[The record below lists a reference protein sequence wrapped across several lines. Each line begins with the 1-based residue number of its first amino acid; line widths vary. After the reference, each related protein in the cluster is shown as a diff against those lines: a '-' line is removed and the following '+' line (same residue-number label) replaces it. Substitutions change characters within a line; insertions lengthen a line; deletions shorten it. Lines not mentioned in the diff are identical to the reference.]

1 MEDVALS
8 YGERT
13 VLEKWSMHI
22 DQGERVL
29 LAGGNGSGKS
39 TVLRAI
45 LGAASGEDTC
55 LAGGRIDLAPGLV
68 LSYVPQDPGGLSGNL
83 RDLAR
88 ERGMDLT
95 LFMALLRKMDF
106 SRTQFEKP
114 MEDYSL
120 GQKKKVLLAASL
132 SQQAHL
138 YIWDEPMNYI
148 DIFSRGQIAG
158 LIQKYSPTMLLVEHD
173 RAFAESVSTRR
184 IYLSSRSSD

>member
-1 MEDVALS
+1 MEDAALS

-13 VLEKWSMHI
+13 VLEKWSMYI

-83 RDLAR
+83 RNLAR

-95 LFMALLRKMDF
+95 LLMALLRKMDF

-120 GQKKKVLLAASL
+120 GQKKKVLLATSL

-138 YIWDEPMNYI
+138 YIWDEPLNYI
-148 DIFSRGQIAG
+148 DVFSRIQIENMILKYQPSM
-158 LIQKYSPTMLLVEHD
+158 LIVEHD
-173 RAFAESVSTRR
+173 ETFVQRCATRV
-184 IYLSSRSSD
+184 ITL